1 MSRFGGSALVVA
13 VVAALL
19 ALAPQATE
27 AATTDVVEVW
37 RRDIPGAT
45 VRESSPSLMDLDA
58 DGNLE
63 VVFGAHDSRIHALHG
78 TTGQTVAGWPQP
90 VSDKVNSSVASADVD
105 GDGRVEL
112 FVGAGT
118 AESDPRADD
127 GALYSFQHDGHQRFR
142 LQAADK
148 VFRAPA
154 VHSTPAIGD
163 VDGSPDKNVSFGTL
177 GLLSAWSVS
186 SSGNVRT
193 GCGVDVE
200 YPTGAC
206 WPFYTDDTVFSSPA
220 LADADGDG
228 IDDVIIGADSSPG
241 APVDHRGGILRAIKS
256 NRTAIWEVR
265 IDDIVRSS
273 PSVGNIDADPGLEVV
288 FGAGDFWGGA
298 DSTKVFAVNLEN
310 GRPVAGWP
318 QSTNGVTNA
327 SPTLADLDGDGDLD
341 VAIATF
347 GSSHG
352 RGAGGSVYAWN
363 GAGQPIRGFPT
374 ASGAGVI
381 LGQLVTADLDGDG
394 GQDLIVAGG
403 GLIRALDGSSGAQ
416 LFRLAEGQNVVFQNS
431 PVVTDVEGDGRLD
444 LIAVGTVNTSA
455 GDGRAYRWRLGPE
468 ATLGENG
475 WHEFRL
481 DQHKTGS
488 LGNDLGPTTATRSSR
503 VSGADRFATAAQ
515 LSKQRSPQGVTTAY
529 VATGLSFAD
538 ALAGGPA
545 ADASEG
551 TVLLVARD
559 SVPSTTRAEL
569 VRLDPDEIV
578 VLGGTGAVSDDVI
591 GDLEDIAPVRRLA
604 GANRYAT
611 AAAISADTFTPV
623 ATPLV
628 YVATGDSF
636 PDALAGAAAGA
647 LGDAPVLLVTRDSI
661 PSETQSELQ
670 RLLPR
675 DVVILGGTS
684 AVSAAVE
691 AQLRSSIV
699 PPPTV
704 TRVAGADRYATS
716 VALSTRLFPD
726 GADVAYL
733 ATGRTFPDALAGGPV
748 AAAGGGPLLLVP
760 GGCLPVVVRNEL
772 DRLGVDRLVLL
783 GGSGAIS
790 GALASAQMC

>member
-1 MSRFGGSALVVA
+1 MSRIGGPLLAVALVG
-13 VVAALL
+13 ALL
-19 ALAPQATE
+19 TLSPHGAG
-27 AATTDVVEVW
+27 AAANDVVEVW
-37 RRDIPGAT
+37 RRDLPGAT
-45 VRESSPSLMDLDA
+45 IRESSPSLMDLDA
-58 DGNLE
+58 DGKLD
-63 VVFGAHDSRIHALHG
+63 VVVGAHDSRIYALHG
-78 TTGQTVAGWPQP
+78 TTGQHVAGWPQP
-90 VSDKVNSSVASADVD
+90 VSDKVNSSVSSADVD

-118 AESDPRADD
+118 AEAEG
-127 GALYSFQHDGHQRFR
+127 GALYSFQHDGHVRFR

-148 VFRAPA
+148 VFRSPA
-154 VHSTPAIGD
+154 VHSTPAIGN
-163 VDGSPDKNVSFGTL
+163 VDATADPNVSFGTL

-186 SSGNVRT
+186 SGGNVRT

-220 LADADGDG
+220 LADADRDG
-228 IDDVIIGADSSPG
+228 TDDVIIGADSSPG
-241 APVDHRGGILRAIKS
+241 APVDHRGGILRAIRS
-256 NRTAIWEVR
+256 NRNAIWEVR

-273 PSVGNIDADPGLEVV
+273 PSIGNIDGEPGLEVV

-310 GRPVAGWP
+310 GSPVAGWP
-318 QSTNGVTNA
+318 KSTDGVTNA

-341 VAIATF
+341 VAIGTF

-352 RGAGGSVYAWN
+352 RGGGGSIYAWN
-363 GAGQPIRGFPT
+363 GAGQPISGFPQR
-374 ASGAGVI
+374 SGAGVV

-394 GQDLIVAGG
+394 GQDLVYGAGG
-403 GLIRALDGSSGAQ
+403 LVRAIDGSSGRE

-431 PVVTDVEGDGRLD
+431 LAVSDVDGDGRLD
-444 LIAVGTVNTSA
+444 LLAAGTVNTPS
-455 GDGRAYRWRLGPE
+455 GDGRVYRWRLAPE
-468 ATLGENG
+468 ARLGSLG

-481 DQHKTGS
+481 DQRKTGS
-488 LGNDLGPTTATRSSR
+488 FSQGFGPTTALASSR

-515 LSKQRSPQGVTTAY
+515 LSRARSPQGVTTAY
-529 VATGLSFAD
+529 VATGTAFAD

-551 TVLLVARD
+551 TVLLVTRD
-559 SVPSTTRAEL
+559 AVPSVTRAEL

-578 VLGGTGAVSDDVI
+578 VLGGTGAVSDGVAAA
-591 GDLEDIAPVRRLA
+591 LADIAPVRRVS

-611 AAAISADTFTPV
+611 AAAISADTFL
-623 ATPLV
+623 PLVETV
-628 YVATGDSF
+628 YVATGESF
-636 PDALAGAAAGA
+636 PDALAGASAGA
-647 LGDAPVLLVTRDSI
+647 LRDGPVLLVTRDAV
-661 PSETQSELQ
+661 PSETQAELQ

-675 DVVILGGTS
+675 SVVILGGTS

-691 AQLRSSIV
+691 AQLRSSTV

-716 VALSTRLFPD
+716 VELSKALYAD
-726 GADVAYL
+726 GADVAHI

-748 AAAGGGPLLLVP
+748 AAEGGGPLLLVP
-760 GGCLPVVVRNEL
+760 GTCVPRSVTREL
-772 DRLGVDRLVLL
+772 RRLGVDRVVLL
-783 GGSGAIS
+783 GGSGAVS
-790 GALASAQMC
+790 GAVAALQAC